1 MRSLI
6 GLHLSLALAAPPV
19 LRVKGSLRLRVARE
33 VSLIGHARGLALLG
47 FEEAGGDPRAGI
59 IRGGPIRFL
68 KNRDPNSLA
77 IFGTF

>member
-1 MRSLI
+1 M
-6 GLHLSLALAAPPV
+6 
-19 LRVKGSLRLRVARE
+19 ARE

>member
-1 MRSLI
+1 M
-6 GLHLSLALAAPPV
+6 
-19 LRVKGSLRLRVARE
+19 ARE

-59 IRGGPIRFL
+59 IRGGPIL

>member
-1 MRSLI
+1 MAKATQAAWGATSSTRPA
-6 GLHLSLALAAPPV
+6 SLASS
-19 LRVKGSLRLRVARE
+19 SLRLSVARE

-47 FEEAGGDPRAGI
+47 FEEDGGNPRAGI